1 MANLKAYTSVYEFP
15 YPLAGDSVQNTYV
28 RIQELA
34 ERIEA
39 TYTTLGINLSS
50 SAALMQVGDAAGG
63 DLTGTYPNPTITADA
78 ITESKILDAA
88 VTTSKINDAAVT
100 TAKINDSAVTTA
112 KLDTVALK
120 DGSTAVTQAQSDG
133 STKIATTAYVDSY
146 IAGTVPDGSIGTD
159 ELADGAVTDA
169 KVNAAAAIAYSK
181 LALTDS
187 IVDADVAA
195 AAAISYSKLNLT
207 GSILEADLAFS
218 VATQGE
224 LDAHTG
230 ATTSVHG
237 IADTSD
243 LVVTGDLTSD
253 NITYDNI
260 DAELISTNVKGALDE
275 LSLGKA
281 DIGSLSSNITL
292 YATTTASSI
301 SGYVKLV
308 TSVDDPD
315 YDSVAVDVPT
325 GTISGTDVLLASL
338 VSEPGLIIGNPG
350 SIGVTTIGNIR
361 KTSGNNNQYSQF
373 RFRVFHRTSAGV
385 ETEIGVADY
394 TPPINPSTL
403 NVYEESSDSADV
415 NFITFTDTD
424 RIVLKFYA
432 TQVGGVGGG
441 EYDFQFGGS
450 SPVRSLFPVPVSVT
464 PVSRA
469 SGIITD
475 TTSFS
480 NVLSSS
486 DTTVQAAL
494 NTIDST
500 SFVFDSDSRLTDART
515 PTAHATSHESGG
527 SDEIEIAPNQV
538 TGTAVVDGDARLT
551 DARTPT
557 SHASTH
563 IPGGS
568 DAIDLT
574 KIVGIGATLP
584 TLPDSLYPAGSLF
597 GVGSVAP
604 YLLYRSTGSAWDQIG
619 GAGGSSV
626 TTSDTAPGT
635 PSDGDLWYDTTSG
648 KTFVWYEDG
657 SSDQWVEVGVNS
669 QLVIPQHGSDHVRG
683 GVDVIDADRLSV
695 DYVPSAYTR
704 NAAASGAGDATDLT
718 AHLSGVDNAL
728 KPAFVTSLPGSPYD
742 GQIIYYQANATD
754 GIIWQLRYNASSAS
768 AYKWEFVGGSGL
780 YATAGSR
787 DYLTRQNYSSLT
799 FGDLATVGPSI
810 VVPLAGDYMCRAKA
824 NAQTNTTSANIRI
837 WVTGDTAFVWSA
849 DTDAQGYQGNHV
861 LNAFVKR
868 INVSSGNTIKIVYAV
883 SNAGVNAEFWNR
895 QLEVLPIRVG

>member
-1 MANLKAYTSVYEFP
+1 MSGFTPIYGFR
-15 YPLAGDSVQNTYV
+15 YPVETDSLAATWQYIRDLALDIEQSYV
-28 RIQELA
+28 I
-34 ERIEA
+34 
-39 TYTTLGINLSS
+39 LGVNLSS
-50 SAALMQVGDAAGG
+50 VNKLMQENDPAGG
-63 DLTGTYPNPTITADA
+63 DLTGTYPNPSIANNVVSTVNLIDGSV
-78 ITESKILDAA
+78 TEQKLASN
-88 VTTSKINDAAVT
+88 S
-100 TAKINDSAVTTA
+100 VTTA

>member
-39 TYTTLGINLSS
+39 TYTTLGIDLSA

-704 NAAASGAGDATDLT
+704 NAAASGAGDVTDLT
-718 AHLSGVDNAL
+718 AHLGGIDNSIGLVKLTTGTLSGTSTNIVGCFSAAYNNYKLLLTNIEFSGGTGDLYFRALVNTTPYAGAGYYWTYRGLSSNGVSADNA
-728 KPAFVTSLPGSPYD
+728 AG
-742 GQIIYYQANATD
+742 GQTLGYAGLT
-754 GIIWQLRYNASSAS
+754 SSANTRS
-768 AYKWEFVGGSGL
+768 HGVYDIFNPFATTVSTIFGSGSGL
-780 YATAGSR
+780 IIGTGYNVRNG
-787 DYLTRQNYSSLT
+787 
-799 FGDLATVGPSI
+799 GVSI
-810 VVPLAGDYMCRAKA
+810 D
-824 NAQTNTTSANIRI
+824 TTTSYNGLQLLTNAAPTF
-837 WVTGDTAFVWSA
+837 TGSYTLY
-849 DTDAQGYQGNHV
+849 GYN
-861 LNAFVKR
+861 
-868 INVSSGNTIKIVYAV
+868 
-883 SNAGVNAEFWNR
+883 
-895 QLEVLPIRVG
+895 